1 MPPSRPPSAAAPQE
15 RAGGAVVRDV
25 ILRDGRALR
34 LRSPAAEDR
43 EAITRFF
50 AEDLGDESRYL
61 RFHGPGSPK
70 WAGRYYADS
79 DGDVRVS
86 LLAELHGR
94 VVAVAGYERLQEP
107 GVAEAAFA
115 VGDAMQGHGLGV
127 RLLEQLAALA
137 AADGIE
143 RFDAEVLSVNRPMIR
158 VFEAAGFST
167 RRHAEG
173 GEVTLTSELEPT
185 TLVRRRREARDH
197 RATVASLEPLLRPAA
212 VAVIGASADG
222 TGTGARLAA
231 SVRAG
236 GFAGP
241 VHAVNRPGGLGDCAP
256 APDLAV
262 LAVPAEGVVEAA
274 REAADAG
281 ARALVVVAT
290 GFSDAGTEVG
300 AAREAE
306 LLALVRARG
315 MRLVGPNSLG
325 IVSFTGGVRLA
336 AVVGDPSLTPGGLAI
351 SSQSGGLGVALLGQ
365 ATGRGLGVASFA
377 ALGNRA
383 DVSTNDLLEFWEDDP
398 EVRAVL
404 LYVESFG
411 NPRRFA
417 EIARRVSRLK
427 PVLAVKGLHAGPA
440 SAGEQTHTAAAL
452 TGEAQVDALFRAS
465 GVLRV
470 EGAGELFDAAGLL
483 TGQSAPAGR
492 AVAVVSNS
500 GGLGTLARDALEA
513 RGLHLARLEDRTRAG
528 LEALREAGRPVNPV
542 DLALH
547 AGPEAYAEALRL
559 LARDPGV
566 DAILAVYAEVGG
578 GDAPGVLAAVE
589 AAAGETTL
597 VGCVVD
603 ASGDLPGREADPP
616 ARVPNFRFPE
626 RAARALALAAER
638 AEWLG
643 RPLGRSWDF
652 PVDAETA
659 RGRAHARLE
668 SAGPGWLDGPEAEAL
683 LGDAGIAILPTHRC
697 ATVDEAESAAAT
709 LAGPVA
715 LKAELPPPAHA
726 SDLDAVLL
734 GLEGDGAIRA
744 GWETLRRRVEESGR
758 AWAGAGVQAL
768 AGAGADVLVGTAA
781 DAALGPV
788 MALGLGGRL
797 AGLGAAPAF
806 RLPPLTD
813 TEADELLAAAP
824 GVPTLLGG
832 HRGAA
837 PRDTAALRELL
848 GRFALL
854 GRAVPEIAEA
864 DLNPVRVMTSGVV
877 VLDVRVRVA
886 PIGSHARAKTW

>member
-1 MPPSRPPSAAAPQE
+1 MGGAPAKPGERGATPPSGA
-15 RAGGAVVRDV
+15 AVVRDV

-34 LRSPAAEDR
+34 LRSPVAEDR
-43 EAITRFF
+43 DAITRFF

-70 WAGRYYADS
+70 WAGRYYAES

-86 LLAELHGR
+86 LLAELHRR
-94 VVAVAGYERLQEP
+94 VVAVAGYERLREP
-107 GVAEAAFA
+107 GVAEVAFA

-137 AADGIE
+137 AADGVE
-143 RFDAEVLSVNRPMIR
+143 RFDAEVLSGNRPMIR

-167 RRHAEG
+167 RRHAQG

-197 RATVASLEPLLRPAA
+197 RATVASLEPLLRPEA
-212 VAVIGASADG
+212 VAVIGASGDG

-231 SVRAG
+231 SVRDG

-241 VHAVNRPGGLGDCAP
+241 VHAVNRPGGLADCAP
-256 APDLAV
+256 CADLAV
-262 LAVPAEGVVEAA
+262 LAVPADGVVAA
-274 REAADAG
+274 AAQAADAG

-290 GFSDAGTEVG
+290 GFADAGTEEG
-300 AAREAE
+300 TAREVE
-306 LLALVRARG
+306 LLALARARG
-315 MRLVGPNSLG
+315 MRLLGPNSLG
-325 IVSFTGGVRLA
+325 VVSFTGGVRLA
-336 AVVGDPSLTPGGLAI
+336 AVVGDPPLTPGGLAI

-417 EIARRVSRLK
+417 EIARRVARLK

-440 SAGEQTHTAAAL
+440 AGGEQTHTAAAL

-470 EGAGELFDAAGLL
+470 EGAGELFDAAALL
-483 TGQSAPAGR
+483 TGQPGPAGR

-513 RGLHLARLEDRTRAG
+513 RGLHLARLEDRTRNA
-528 LEALREAGRPVNPV
+528 LEALREAGRPVNPL

-547 AGPEAYAEALRL
+547 AGPEAYVEALRL

-566 DAILAVYAEVGG
+566 DAVLAVYAEVGG

-589 AAAGETTL
+589 AAAGKTIL
-597 VGCVVD
+597 VACVVD
-603 ASGDLPGREADPP
+603 GSGDLPARPGAG
-616 ARVPNFRFPE
+616 RVPNFRFPE
-626 RAARALALAAER
+626 RAARALALAVER

-683 LGDAGIAILPTHRC
+683 LGDAGIAILPTDRC
-697 ATVDEAESAAAT
+697 ATVEEAEAAA
-709 LAGPVA
+709 LALDGPVA
-715 LKAELPPPAHA
+715 LKAELPSPAHA

-734 GLEGDGAIRA
+734 GLEGVGAIRA

-768 AGAGADVLVGTAA
+768 AAAGADVLVGTAA

-813 TEADELLAAAP
+813 TEADELLGAAP

-854 GRAVPEIAEA
+854 GRAVPEVAEA

-886 PIGSHARAKTW
+886 PVGADARAKTW